1 MMHTQKNAFSAL
13 SRRAILTASVAGAGV
28 LAFATPALAAG
39 DMSAVPKLPGEV
51 SRSATATSR
60 TGKRRYEII
69 DVVVAGDRARL
80 FVPHATPPSRSTGAT
95 MLWYYHSRNGNHTA
109 LSNAFAYSA
118 DLAVD
123 RGIVSICPTYGGS
136 IWTSTRALEIQ
147 AAVAAWASS
156 VWRIDASLL
165 RSDSGG
171 GPLLTWAYGTRM
183 LPNILGAYL
192 SNNSY
197 DLEERAAS
205 EPDKVLPYYDD
216 LAAVAAANPARLPPS
231 VWRDARLRITGSSDD
246 TVVPLAKHGMAL
258 RAAALPFAQE
268 ATIRVHAGEGTGG
281 HAVPSFTNKEMLE
294 TFQRWLAEK
303 PPPPATTVPT
313 PIADWSFTEGSAPF
327 ASATAG
333 APALRQGTGSTA
345 RRVTT
350 PFGAGVDFN
359 GSTDYLIVP
368 RTELG
373 PLNLGAS
380 TGAVTVAAWVLNSD
394 PNSACLAGVWEEST
408 VGALR
413 SYALFNN
420 LPEYGGWERVCMH
433 VSKLGGPTPGY
444 PFSRDYSVEPR
455 RLSRGVWQLHVGT
468 YDGTVAVSYLDG
480 TATSSP
486 KYTDALGA
494 TYAKN
499 PYVYPDG
506 MNAAPG
512 DFMVGANGRN
522 GVMINQYR
530 GTLARVRAWNRA
542 LTAEQVMELYTLEK
556 AALS

>member
-1 MMHTQKNAFSAL
+1 M
-13 SRRAILTASVAGAGV
+13 
-28 LAFATPALAAG
+28 
-39 DMSAVPKLPGEV
+39 
-51 SRSATATSR
+51 
-60 TGKRRYEII
+60 
-69 DVVVAGDRARL
+69 
-80 FVPHATPPSRSTGAT
+80 
-95 MLWYYHSRNGNHTA
+95 
-109 LSNAFAYSA
+109 
-118 DLAVD
+118 
-123 RGIVSICPTYGGS
+123 
-136 IWTSTRALEIQ
+136 
-147 AAVAAWASS
+147 
-156 VWRIDASLL
+156 
-165 RSDSGG
+165 
-171 GPLLTWAYGTRM
+171 
-183 LPNILGAYL
+183 
-192 SNNSY
+192 
-197 DLEERAAS
+197 
-205 EPDKVLPYYDD
+205 
-216 LAAVAAANPARLPPS
+216 
-231 VWRDARLRITGSSDD
+231 
-246 TVVPLAKHGMAL
+246 
-258 RAAALPFAQE
+258 
-268 ATIRVHAGEGTGG
+268 
-281 HAVPSFTNKEMLE
+281 
-294 TFQRWLAEK
+294 
-303 PPPPATTVPT
+303 
-313 PIADWSFTEGSAPF
+313 
-327 ASATAG
+327 
-333 APALRQGTGSTA
+333 
-345 RRVTT
+345 
-350 PFGAGVDFN
+350 
-359 GSTDYLIVP
+359 P

-506 MNAAPG
+506 MNAASG

-530 GTLARVRAWNRA
+530 GTLGDSRAGAGLESGSHSGAGQGAVHTRESGCLVILSGERWRCPSAPDRRGEEHSQTPQGTGARESTRG
-542 LTAEQVMELYTLEK
+542 
-556 AALS
+556 